1 MDTASPALTD
11 STPESLRQE
20 FTLIDY
26 AVLGAFLLSS
36 ALIGVFF
43 GWKERNNKNSKNYL
57 TGDRNLQTFPVV
69 MSLAASF
76 MSTNTILGVPA
87 EVYTLGTQFL
97 IGMVSFTIAVFLSAE
112 VFLPVFYDL
121 NMTSVNE
128 YLFLRFKS
136 VRVRSIGS
144 FSFILCTVSD
154 VDLLSSVLEVNNHSL
169 ERLSSLPPVTCCCS
183 CLTWRSC
190 FTVHRLPWLPSRL
203 YPSPIPSSL
212 LA

>member
-1 MDTASPALTD
+1 MDITASTYAPLD
-11 STPESLRQE
+11 IDSLRQK
-20 FTLIDY
+20 FTLVDY
-26 AVLGAFLLSS
+26 GVLGLFLLSS
-36 ALIGVFF
+36 AMIGVFF
-43 GWKERNNKNSKNYL
+43 GWKDRNNKNNKQYL

-97 IGMVSFTIAVFLSAE
+97 IGMFSFTVAVVLSAE

-128 YLFLRFKS
+128 YLFLRFNS

-144 FSFILCTVSD
+144 FSFILSTVST
-154 VDLLSSVLEVNNHSL
+154 
-169 ERLSSLPPVTCCCS
+169 PPKVC
-183 CLTWRSC
+183 
-190 FTVHRLPWLPSRL
+190 
-203 YPSPIPSSL
+203 
-212 LA
+212 